1 MNTKKTLIIIS
12 ITTIIFLSV
21 AGIIE
26 HTYFMYK
33 NDNAPISYTQ
43 WMIEGHYNDKY
54 DDSLQDPS
62 SENYRGW

>member
-1 MNTKKTLIIIS
+1 MNIKKTLITIF
-12 ITTIIFLSV
+12 ITAIIFLIT
-21 AGIIE
+21 AGVIE

-54 DDSLQDPS
+54 DDSITSPS
-62 SENYRGW
+62 SDNYRGW